1 MAPRDL
7 HPDVLHLAQ
16 LKGFAEFTEVQKK
29 AFPKVLE
36 KKDVL
41 LIAPTGFGK
50 TEAALLPILSNL
62 YEEKGQSG
70 VRVLYITPLR
80 ALNRDMLSRLEFY
93 CGQLGL
99 RLGVRHGDTS
109 AYERTKQKAQPPDV
123 LITTPE
129 SLNALLVFGM
139 RDALKNVKFVV
150 VDEVHELVYSKRGVS
165 LSLALE
171 RLRLL
176 TPFSVIGLSATVSA
190 PADVAAFLS
199 KSAEVVD
206 CSHLR
211 SLDLEAVRP
220 RKGASVP
227 GLSPETSARLG
238 AIEALVRS
246 HQKSLIFVNTRF
258 LAEGLGALL
267 RGILGEDVAVHHS
280 SLSREAR
287 MEVEDAFKNGTLKA
301 LVCTSS
307 LELGMD
313 IGQVD
318 LVIQIGSPRQVS
330 RLVQRVGRSGHRK
343 HLTPKG
349 VVLCNDDIDFAEA
362 QVLVRRAH
370 AGQLEPQ
377 RMRSKALDVLAH
389 HFCGLLLEYGP
400 LTLGQGVKI
409 FSNALMFRDLKETD
423 LEGVVL
429 QLSSEG
435 LVAF

>member
-349 VVLCNDDIDFAEA
+349 VVLCNADIDFAEA
-362 QVLVRRAH
+362 QILVLPAH
-370 AGQLEPQ
+370 
-377 RMRSKALDVLAH
+377 
-389 HFCGLLLEYGP
+389 
-400 LTLGQGVKI
+400 T
-409 FSNALMFRDLKETD
+409 
-423 LEGVVL
+423 L
-429 QLSSEG
+429 QL
-435 LVAF
+435 